1 MFVPQYP
8 ISLTLVDA
16 NQWLDVP
23 WTAPKMSIVLRPL
36 ASPQPSE
43 ALYAFASALKK
54 EGMAQEGILEL
65 FTDFLRLHRDDADE
79 RLYDAIAD
87 TLDHIHYH
95 FQHL

>member
-1 MFVPQYP
+1 MVRRTMDGFENVNRFE
-8 ISLTLVDA
+8 A
-16 NQWLDVP
+16 
-23 WTAPKMSIVLRPL
+23 AL

-43 ALYAFASALKK
+43 TLYAFASALKK